1 VSARFRSDMFASCT
15 SRNAPGG
22 TSKRDVEI
30 DRHIDGLL
38 SAMDGTGKVEFAS
51 LEALSLINRAIFQ
64 APRPSYTSRTHPWSP
79 AQFAYVRSGAGYD
92 FPCVWITSKRAR
104 AQKVVIHMHANACD
118 VGHIYE
124 LCARDAECWRANVL
138 LVEYPGYGASSGVAY
153 ERSVDRHVAAAYVY
167 VTEECGVDPK
177 DIVLLGRSLGTGPAT
192 KLASAIETV
201 DGKTLSAVVLHS
213 PFTSVREAGLALLG
227 DIAHVMSDRWD
238 NRAHVVK
245 YKTRTLIVHALEDE
259 VVPFEHATILHK
271 MRQTAKLPSVL
282 HSTHGTHNYFSYY
295 RDYLQPINSFLDAS
309 AKVGIAPRM
318 LPPLPDPIP
327 RTSFSSAQV
336 KSIMSMIAEQTPAPD
351 AQEQSLGM
359 RFYGMV
365 DAMGETLPSAD
376 STSPKKSGFTRFGGV
391 SEFEQREN
399 CDKLSISPTST
410 IEGDNESSASV
421 DSCDD
426 EIMIHTPGGA
436 KPRLIS

>member
-1 VSARFRSDMFASCT
+1 
-15 SRNAPGG
+15 
-22 TSKRDVEI
+22 
-30 DRHIDGLL
+30 
-38 SAMDGTGKVEFAS
+38 
-51 LEALSLINRAIFQ
+51 
-64 APRPSYTSRTHPWSP
+64 
-79 AQFAYVRSGAGYD
+79 
-92 FPCVWITSKRAR
+92 
-104 AQKVVIHMHANACD
+104 
-118 VGHIYE
+118 
-124 LCARDAECWRANVL
+124 
-138 LVEYPGYGASSGVAY
+138 
-153 ERSVDRHVAAAYVY
+153 VY

-327 RTSFSSAQV
+327 RTRFSSAQV

-391 SEFEQREN
+391 SEFEQRDN
-399 CDKLSISPTST
+399 GDKRSISPTST
-410 IEGDNESSASV
+410 IEGDNESSASA